1 MAFAGFVEG
10 FGQVFL
16 FVDVAVDLLD
26 FLGCPG
32 IDEHSRFEG
41 LEEEVDGVVWVVV
54 HIAFLQRYALFF
66 RIKNFFSFIFS
77 MVTLKE
83 VIDRMVWMVGRG
95 GSMAQ
100 RRSCWGQWLW
110 ERWDWEIKREKH
122 GKR

>member
-41 LEEEVDGVVWVVV
+41 LEEKVDS
-54 HIAFLQRYALFF
+54 IMFIKL
-66 RIKNFFSFIFS
+66 RIS
-77 MVTLKE
+77 
-83 VIDRMVWMVGRG
+83 
-95 GSMAQ
+95 
-100 RRSCWGQWLW
+100 
-110 ERWDWEIKREKH
+110 
-122 GKR
+122 